1 MRFIEF
7 LTEQQSGTIEYEGF
21 KLHQQEN
28 YEEDNI
34 KIFHTI
40 YTPEGERHWIDH
52 TPYEWLDKRDLA
64 KYVEFYRQH
73 GRFPE
78 REDVDP
84 SGFGPIHQEDL
95 DMLLRK

>member
-1 MRFIEF
+1 MRFTEF
-7 LTEQQSGTIEYEGF
+7 LIEQHGDITEYEGF
-21 KLHQQEN
+21 KLEQYED
-28 YEEDNI
+28 YEEDNT

-64 KYVEFYRQH
+64 KYVEFYRKH

-78 REDVDP
+78 RKDVHP
-84 SGFGPIHQEDL
+84 SGSGPIRQEDL